1 MFSSAVIIASLA
13 LAFSTSARN
22 AVFSAFRFSFAWL
35 GRRRQKAD
43 SAHLTR
49 ASPHALKEFMIEK
62 QREWEIKNNSSP
74 AVVAAAEASGALPL
88 HQNTGRRISRTSTIG
103 RMWRWKSA

>member
-1 MFSSAVIIASLA
+1 
-13 LAFSTSARN
+13 
-22 AVFSAFRFSFAWL
+22 
-35 GRRRQKAD
+35 
-43 SAHLTR
+43 
-49 ASPHALKEFMIEK
+49 MIEK